1 MMITTPSGDND
12 HANGLQ
18 NNILSN
24 NAELLLVGGYNEWR
38 GSASSLWGMYSSL
51 STSSRF
57 GTALCQ
63 RETYNVDGRLQD
75 PL

>member
-24 NAELLLVGGYNEWR
+24 NAELSLVGGYNEWR
-38 GSASSLWGMYSSL
+38 GSASSLWGD
-51 STSSRF
+51 
-57 GTALCQ
+57 
-63 RETYNVDGRLQD
+63 V
-75 PL
+75 